1 MTDGNELELVRQRKD
16 AGELELRH
24 RRAEVL
30 VVRRHRAVRH
40 AVVRCDAA
48 QFGALEATRQAFV
61 LHRMTLLE
69 ERRGGVDDIG
79 TLPDEL
85 RVILE
90 VVYAHT
96 VQDSSLSIRTR
107 LRRT

>member
-1 MTDGNELELVRQRKD
+1 
-16 AGELELRH
+16 
-24 RRAEVL
+24 
-30 VVRRHRAVRH
+30 
-40 AVVRCDAA
+40 
-48 QFGALEATRQAFV
+48 
-61 LHRMTLLE
+61 MTLLE

>member
-16 AGELELRH
+16 TGELELRH

-30 VVRRHRAVRH
+30 VVIRRHRAVRH

-48 QFGALEATRQAFV
+48 QFGGMEATRQAFV

-69 ERRGGVDDIG
+69 ERRGGVDDVG
-79 TLPDEL
+79 ALLDDRWPMTGD
-85 RVILE
+85 R
-90 VVYAHT
+90 
-96 VQDSSLSIRTR
+96 
-107 LRRT
+107 